1 MKFLLIKL
9 KIIFFLFFFLTNS
22 LSQDKIVYVDM
33 NILINTSKA
42 GISINKQMQ
51 KLIDNNNKE
60 YEKIE
65 KKLLKEEDDILKKK
79 NVLDP
84 EKYNQEIITFK
95 NKIANL
101 RKERKDKVSLIRNKN
116 VKAKNDLV
124 KHVTKILAEYSAKN
138 EITLVLNKDGIILG
152 KKNIDVTEKILELLD
167 KKVQNIKLKN

>member
-1 MKFLLIKL
+1 MKILLIKL

-101 RKERKDKVSLIRNKN
+101 RNERKDKVSLIRNKN

-124 KHVTKILAEYSAKN
+124 NHVTKILAEYSAKN

-152 KKNIDVTEKILELLD
+152 KKNIDVTEKILELLN
-167 KKVQNIKLKN
+167 KKIQNIKLKN

>member
-1 MKFLLIKL
+1 MKILLIKL

-22 LSQDKIVYVDM
+22 FSQDKIVYVDM

-124 KHVTKILAEYSAKN
+124 NHVTKILAEYSAKN
-138 EITLVLNKDGIILG
+138 EITLVLNKDSIILG
-152 KKNIDVTEKILELLD
+152 KKNIDITEKILELLN
-167 KKVQNIKLKN
+167 KKVQNIKLKD

>member
-1 MKFLLIKL
+1 
-9 KIIFFLFFFLTNS
+9 
-22 LSQDKIVYVDM
+22 M

-42 GISINKQMQ
+42 GVSINKQMQ

-65 KKLLKEEDDILKKK
+65 KKLLKEEKDILKKK
-79 NVLDP
+79 NILDP

-101 RKERKDKVSLIRNKN
+101 RNERKDKVSLIRNKN

-124 KHVTKILAEYSAKN
+124 NHVTKILAEYSAKN

-152 KKNIDVTEKILELLD
+152 KKNIDVTEKILELLN
-167 KKVQNIKLKN
+167 KKIKNIKLKN

>member
-1 MKFLLIKL
+1 
-9 KIIFFLFFFLTNS
+9 
-22 LSQDKIVYVDM
+22 M
-33 NILINTSKA
+33 NVLINNSKA

-79 NVLDP
+79 NILDP

-101 RKERKDKVSLIRNKN
+101 RKERKEKVSLIRNKN

-124 KHVTKILAEYSAKN
+124 NHVTKILAEYSSKN

-152 KKNIDVTEKILELLD
+152 KKKY
-167 KKVQNIKLKN
+167 

>member
-1 MKFLLIKL
+1 MKILLIKL

-22 LSQDKIVYVDM
+22 FSQDKIVYVDM

-95 NKIANL
+95 NKISNL
-101 RKERKDKVSLIRNKN
+101 RKERKDKVNLIRNKN

-124 KHVTKILAEYSAKN
+124 NHVTKILAEYSAKN

-152 KKNIDVTEKILELLD
+152 KKNIDVTEKILELLN
-167 KKVQNIKLKN
+167 KKVQNIKLNN

>member
-1 MKFLLIKL
+1 MKILLIKF

-22 LSQDKIVYVDM
+22 FSQDKIVYADM

-95 NKIANL
+95 SKIANL

-124 KHVTKILAEYSAKN
+124 NHVTKILAEYSAKN
-138 EITLVLNKDGIILG
+138 EITLVLNKDSIILG
-152 KKNIDVTEKILELLD
+152 KKNIDITEKILELLN
-167 KKVQNIKLKN
+167 KKVQNIKLKD

>member
-1 MKFLLIKL
+1 MKILYSKF

-22 LSQDKIVYVDM
+22 YSEEKIVYVDM

-42 GISINKQMQ
+42 GVSINKQMQ
-51 KLIDNNNKE
+51 KLIDDNNKE

-84 EKYNQEIITFK
+84 EKYNQEIINFK

-101 RKERKDKVSLIRNKN
+101 RNERKKKVSIIRDKN
-116 VKAKNDLV
+116 VKAKNELV
-124 KHVTKILAEYSAKN
+124 SQVTKILAEFSAKN
-138 EITLVLNKDGIILG
+138 EIALVLNKESIILG
-152 KKNIDVTEKILELLD
+152 KKNIDVTEKILELLNN
-167 KKVQNIKLKN
+167 KVKNIKLKN

>member
-1 MKFLLIKL
+1 
-9 KIIFFLFFFLTNS
+9 
-22 LSQDKIVYVDM
+22 M

-42 GISINKQMQ
+42 GVSINKQMQ

-65 KKLLKEEDDILKKK
+65 KKLLKEEKDILKKK
-79 NVLDP
+79 NILDP

-101 RKERKDKVSLIRNKN
+101 RNERKDKVSLIRNKN

-124 KHVTKILAEYSAKN
+124 NHVTKILAEYSAKN

-152 KKNIDVTEKILELLD
+152 KKNIDVTEKILELLN

>member
-1 MKFLLIKL
+1 MKIFIIKL

-22 LSQDKIVYVDM
+22 FSQDKIVYVDM
-33 NILINTSKA
+33 NVLINNSKA

-79 NVLDP
+79 NILDP

-101 RKERKDKVSLIRNKN
+101 RKERKEKVSLIRNKN

-124 KHVTKILAEYSAKN
+124 NHVTKILAEYSSKN

-152 KKNIDVTEKILELLD
+152 KKNIDVTEKILELLN
-167 KKVQNIKLKN
+167 KKVQNIKLTN

>member
-1 MKFLLIKL
+1 MKILYSKF

-22 LSQDKIVYVDM
+22 YSEEKIVYVDM

-42 GISINKQMQ
+42 GESINKQMQ
-51 KLIDNNNKE
+51 KLIDDNNKE

-84 EKYNQEIITFK
+84 EKYNQEIINFK

-101 RKERKDKVSLIRNKN
+101 RNERKKKVSIIRDKN
-116 VKAKNDLV
+116 VKAKNELV
-124 KHVTKILAEYSAKN
+124 SQVTKILAEFSAKN
-138 EITLVLNKDGIILG
+138 EIALVLNKESIILG
-152 KKNIDVTEKILELLD
+152 KKNIDVTEKILELLNN
-167 KKVQNIKLKN
+167 KVKNIKLKN

>member
-1 MKFLLIKL
+1 MKILSIKL
-9 KIIFFLFFFLTNS
+9 KILFFLFFFLTNS

-42 GISINKQMQ
+42 GVSINKQMQ

-65 KKLLKEEDDILKKK
+65 KKLLKEEKDILKKK
-79 NVLDP
+79 NILDP

-101 RKERKDKVSLIRNKN
+101 RNERKDKVSLIRNKN

-124 KHVTKILAEYSAKN
+124 NHVTKILAEYSAKN

-152 KKNIDVTEKILELLD
+152 KKNIDVTEKILELLN

>member
-1 MKFLLIKL
+1 MKIFIIKL

-22 LSQDKIVYVDM
+22 FSQDKIVFVDM
-33 NILINTSKA
+33 NVLINNSKA

-79 NVLDP
+79 NILDP

-101 RKERKDKVSLIRNKN
+101 RKERKEKVSLIRNKN

-124 KHVTKILAEYSAKN
+124 NHVTKILAEYSSKN

-152 KKNIDVTEKILELLD
+152 KKNIDVTEKILELLN
-167 KKVQNIKLKN
+167 KKVQNIKLTN

>member
-1 MKFLLIKL
+1 MKILYSKF

-22 LSQDKIVYVDM
+22 YSEEKIVYVDM

-42 GISINKQMQ
+42 GVSINKQMQ
-51 KLIDNNNKE
+51 KLIDDNNKE

-84 EKYNQEIITFK
+84 EKYNQEIINFK

-101 RKERKDKVSLIRNKN
+101 RNERKKKVSIIRDKN
-116 VKAKNDLV
+116 VKAKNELV
-124 KHVTKILAEYSAKN
+124 SQVTKILAEFSAKN
-138 EITLVLNKDGIILG
+138 EIALVLNKESIILG
-152 KKNIDVTEKILELLD
+152 KKNIDVTEKILELLNNRV
-167 KKVQNIKLKN
+167 KNIKLKN

>member
-1 MKFLLIKL
+1 MKILSIKL

-42 GISINKQMQ
+42 GVSINKQMQ

-65 KKLLKEEDDILKKK
+65 KKLLKEEKDILKKK
-79 NVLDP
+79 NILDP

-101 RKERKDKVSLIRNKN
+101 RNERKDKVSLIRNKN

-124 KHVTKILAEYSAKN
+124 NHVTKILAEYSAKN

-152 KKNIDVTEKILELLD
+152 KKNIDVTEKILELLN

>member
-1 MKFLLIKL
+1 
-9 KIIFFLFFFLTNS
+9 
-22 LSQDKIVYVDM
+22 
-33 NILINTSKA
+33 
-42 GISINKQMQ
+42 MQ

-79 NVLDP
+79 NILDP

-101 RKERKDKVSLIRNKN
+101 RKERKEKVSLIRNKN

-124 KHVTKILAEYSAKN
+124 NHVTKILAEYSSKN

-152 KKNIDVTEKILELLD
+152 KKNIDVTEKILELLN
-167 KKVQNIKLKN
+167 KKVQNIKLTN